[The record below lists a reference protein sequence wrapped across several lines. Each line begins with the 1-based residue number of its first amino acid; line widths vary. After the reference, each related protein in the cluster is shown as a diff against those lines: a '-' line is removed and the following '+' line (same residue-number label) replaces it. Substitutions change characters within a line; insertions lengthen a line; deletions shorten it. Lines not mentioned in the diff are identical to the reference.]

1 MLALATT
8 ASAQFGV
15 TDEEFDSIQTAR
27 DSMKVVLGEANV
39 AAKKRTIKAEIDK
52 MTYSVADD
60 PEAATQTLTE
70 MLRKV
75 PMVTVDGDDNIKVN
89 GQSGFKV
96 YVNGKPNQMMSNNPK
111 EIFKSYPASAVKKIE
126 VITDPGAKYDA
137 EGVTG
142 ILNIVTQAETATKG
156 WTVTPRINVDN
167 TGYGGGLFGT
177 TQYGKF
183 TLSANYGYGVNHWNQ
198 GSDNTNTTVYEDNPL
213 LHQLQIEASAK
224 PEIFFNYSGE
234 AKECW

>member
-1 MLALATT
+1 MKSNKPLSTYPPRMPPSRKTIQKSMTKHISILLVLLSLAGK

-15 TDEEFDSIQTAR
+15 TDEQFDSIQAAH
-27 DSMKVVLGEANV
+27 DSLQVVLGEASV

-52 MTYSVADD
+52 MVYSVTDD

-75 PMVTVDGDDNIKVN
+75 PMVTVDGEDNIKVN

-96 YVNGKPNQMMSNNPK
+96 YVNGKPNQMMSSNPK

-137 EGVTG
+137 EGVSG
-142 ILNIVTQAETATKG
+142 ILNIVTLSETITKG
-156 WTVTPRINVDN
+156 WTVTPRLNVN
-167 TGYGGGLFGT
+167 NQGYGGGFFGT
-177 TQYGKF
+177 VQYGKF
-183 TLSANYGYGVNHWNQ
+183 TVSANYGFGVN
-198 GSDNTNTTVYEDNPL
+198 D
-213 LHQLQIEASAK
+213 
-224 PEIFFNYSGE
+224 
-234 AKECW
+234 